1 VASGLRQRVVTAL
14 AIAGFVIVVLF
25 WMPPVVAVA
34 AVVVVVLGGA
44 WEWAGF
50 AGCTTARQ
58 RLGYAFFV
66 GLAVLLAWQLTADP
80 ARLAAFLQ
88 VVALWWIGAF
98 LWLTLAS
105 QRGGR
110 VAATVVGFAVL
121 VPAAIGLGRIALIEP
136 EGRVLLLFV
145 LVLVTATDVGGY
157 FGGRTFGRRK
167 LAPRVSPNKT
177 WEGLV
182 SGLVF
187 AALVALA
194 GAAIFG
200 QRALPW
206 VGICVIVAVVSVVG
220 DLIESKFKR
229 GAGLKDSGTLLPG
242 HGGVL
247 DRIDSHVAAAP
258 IFLLGLQWL
267 GMTA

>member
-1 VASGLRQRVVTAL
+1 
-14 AIAGFVIVVLF
+14 
-25 WMPPVVAVA
+25 
-34 AVVVVVLGGA
+34 
-44 WEWAGF
+44 
-50 AGCTTARQ
+50 
-58 RLGYAFFV
+58 
-66 GLAVLLAWQLTADP
+66 
-80 ARLAAFLQ
+80 
-88 VVALWWIGAF
+88 
-98 LWLTLAS
+98 
-105 QRGGR
+105 
-110 VAATVVGFAVL
+110 VL
-121 VPAAIGLGRIALIEP
+121 VPAAIGLGRIVLIEP
-136 EGRVLLLFV
+136 EGRVLLLFL
-145 LVLVTATDVGGY
+145 LVLVAAADVGAY
-157 FGGRTFGRRK
+157 FGGRTLGRRK

-177 WEGLV
+177 WEGLI

-194 GAAIFG
+194 GAAMFG
-200 QRALPW
+200 QRSLPW
-206 VGICVIVAVVSVVG
+206 VGICVTVAVASVVG